1 VSVVGTS
8 AGEISSLTA
17 LSNGALLYVEG
28 GERVVLQ
35 VGDRRE
41 PVLQAAANEHFVDA
55 ALDPH
60 FLSNGIAYV
69 SVLRPRD
76 AESQE
81 MDVVR
86 HRYVAGALGEAATVV
101 TGITVP
107 EGRLAP
113 IAVGDDGTLYVA
125 APANGSRRDAYASRV
140 LEFDRDGATPQGNL
154 SPVVAAGFDSPS
166 ELAWDPLRKRA
177 WLASQELA
185 DAAGVKVI
193 RRTAADATVA
203 GADARDAAT
212 TEAAV
217 GAHPILAMAAR
228 PNGQG
233 LVVATDRDLLTLA
246 LDGSAARRV
255 DLEAYGIPTS
265 VAVGTGGERYV
276 AIRRLPADGGG
287 FVLLKFADDSS
298 RLVP

>member
-1 VSVVGTS
+1 
-8 AGEISSLTA
+8 
-17 LSNGALLYVEG
+17 
-28 GERVVLQ
+28 
-35 VGDRRE
+35 
-41 PVLQAAANEHFVDA
+41 
-55 ALDPH
+55 
-60 FLSNGIAYV
+60 
-69 SVLRPRD
+69 
-76 AESQE
+76 
-81 MDVVR
+81 M
-86 HRYVAGALGEAATVV
+86 
-101 TGITVP
+101 
-107 EGRLAP
+107 
-113 IAVGDDGTLYVA
+113 
-125 APANGSRRDAYASRV
+125 
-140 LEFDRDGATPQGNL
+140 
-154 SPVVAAGFDSPS
+154 
-166 ELAWDPLRKRA
+166 
-177 WLASQELA
+177 
-185 DAAGVKVI
+185 KVI